1 MSAPPLLA
9 SLNLKEYRIC
19 LNFTLPDGSK
29 KKQLGVCVSNVLG
42 QKLYFTESDRSI
54 LTTWIHRPHSVNSAK
69 VNYMFG
75 RNGRG
80 EIHRLTLLD
89 VQRQVVSKRHSSS
102 FHFFSF
108 SFLFIF
114 TDTSFVFHYF
124 FFF

>member
-29 KKQLGVCVSNVLG
+29 KKQLGVRVSNVLG
-42 QKLYFTESDRSI
+42 QKLYFTENDRSI

-108 SFLFIF
+108 SFFFIF
-114 TDTSFVFHYF
+114 TDTSLVFH
-124 FFF
+124 

>member
-29 KKQLGVCVSNVLG
+29 KKQLGVRVSNVLG
-42 QKLYFTESDRSI
+42 QKLYFTENDRSI

-89 VQRQVVSKRHSSS
+89 VQRQVVSKRLS
-102 FHFFSF
+102 FLLFISF
-108 SFLFIF
+108 SIFL
-114 TDTSFVFHYF
+114 YF
-124 FFF
+124 Y